1 MGHWS
6 AQHLQLSKY
15 KSVLYYSL
23 YTTIFWDLKG
33 RRVKEQEERS
43 SQVSKS
49 PYFIELLFYLSL
61 SLRSDRHTCDRL
73 SPSNRFI
80 GSREFLFN
88 LPLGGL
94 DVLSLRWRLWF
105 LKVSQNNEERHKQQ
119 SIFGF
124 TMYSVIKYFTLFS
137 ARLFALHIAFE
148 CTLLV
153 FQDTF
158 KVVNENQHFHFN

>member
-119 SIFGF
+119 VSLDSPCILLS
-124 TMYSVIKYFTLFS
+124 TISHYFQH
-137 ARLFALHIAFE
+137 ACLH
-148 CTLLV
+148 CTLLL
-153 FQDTF
+153 
-158 KVVNENQHFHFN
+158 NAHCWCSRIALR